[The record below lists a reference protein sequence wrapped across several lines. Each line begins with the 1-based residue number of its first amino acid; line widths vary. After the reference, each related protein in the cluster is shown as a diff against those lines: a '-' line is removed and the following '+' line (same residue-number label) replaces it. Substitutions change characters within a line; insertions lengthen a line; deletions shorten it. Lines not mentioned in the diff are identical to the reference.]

1 MKLIGIVGGLGPES
15 TIDYY
20 RLFISIYRERK
31 PDGGYPPLV
40 INSVDLA
47 RALRLLGSNDLA
59 GLAAYMIEEIG
70 RLARAGATHG
80 LLSSNTPHIVFDEI
94 SRASPIPLLSIVETA
109 CRAAAGRK
117 LKRVGL
123 FGTRF
128 TMQGGFYQKVFAREG
143 IDVAAPDPADQ
154 EFIHDSYLK
163 ELVNGIVR
171 AETRGRYVEI
181 AGRMKKQKG
190 IEALIL
196 GGTELPLL
204 LRGAGDIGVPLLDT
218 ARLHV
223 ERAVDEL
230 LSSSGPG
237 HSP

>member
-1 MKLIGIVGGLGPES
+1 MKLIGIVGGIGPES

-20 RLFISIYRERK
+20 RLFISTYRERR
-31 PDGGYPPLV
+31 PDGGYPPVV
-40 INSVDLA
+40 INSIDLA
-47 RALRLLGSNDLA
+47 RVLKLVSSNDLA
-59 GLAAYMIEEIG
+59 GLAAYMLEEVR

-94 SRASPIPLLSIVETA
+94 RRASPIPLISIVETA
-109 CRAAAGRK
+109 CRAAVQRK

-128 TMQGGFYQKVFAREG
+128 TMQGGFYQRVFAREG
-143 IDVAAPDPADQ
+143 IAVAIPGSEDQ
-154 EFIHDSYLK
+154 EFIHDTYLN
-163 ELVNGIVR
+163 ELVNGVVL
-171 AETRGRYVEI
+171 AATRERYI
-181 AGRMKKQKG
+181 AIARRMKKEQG

-204 LRGAGDIGVPLLDT
+204 LRDAIGIGMTLLDT

-223 ERAVDEL
+223 EAAVSEL
-230 LSSSGPG
+230 LSEETGR
-237 HSP
+237 

>member
-1 MKLIGIVGGLGPES
+1 VKTKLIGIIGGIGPES

-20 RLFISIYRERK
+20 RLFVSIYREHR
-31 PDGGYPPLV
+31 PDGGYPPLL
-40 INSVDLA
+40 INSIDLA
-47 RALRLLGSNDLA
+47 RALKLVSSGDLE
-59 GLAAYMIEEIG
+59 GLAAYMLEEIH

-94 SRASPIPLLSIVETA
+94 ESASPIPLISIVETT
-109 CRAAAGRK
+109 CRAAVERK

-143 IDVAAPDPADQ
+143 IEVAIPESDDQ
-154 EFIHDSYLK
+154 KFIHDTYLN

-171 AETRGRYVEI
+171 TETRERYI
-181 AGRMKKQKG
+181 AIARRMKAAQG
-190 IEALIL
+190 IEALVL

-204 LRGAGDIGVPLLDT
+204 LRGAIDIGVTLLDT
-218 ARLHV
+218 AHLHV
-223 ERAVDEL
+223 ERAVAEL
-230 LSSSGPG
+230 LS
-237 HSP
+237 

>member
-1 MKLIGIVGGLGPES
+1 VKPKLIGIIGGIGPES

-20 RLFISIYRERK
+20 RLFVSIYRERR
-31 PDGGYPPLV
+31 PEGGYPPLL
-40 INSVDLA
+40 INSIDLA
-47 RALRLLGSNDLA
+47 RALKLVSSNDLA
-59 GLAAYMIEEIG
+59 GLASYLLEEIH

-94 SRASPIPLLSIVETA
+94 EAASPIPLISIVETA
-109 CRAAAGRK
+109 CRAAAERK

-143 IDVAAPDPADQ
+143 IEVAIPESSDQ
-154 EFIHDSYLK
+154 KFIHDTYLN

-171 AETRGRYVEI
+171 PETRQRYI
-181 AGRMKKQKG
+181 AIARRMKAEQG

-204 LRGAGDIGVPLLDT
+204 LRGAIDIGVMLLDT
-218 ARLHV
+218 AHLHV
-223 ERAVDEL
+223 ERAVAEL
-230 LSSSGPG
+230 LS
-237 HSP
+237 

>member
-1 MKLIGIVGGLGPES
+1 MKPKLIGIIGGIGPES

-20 RLFISIYRERK
+20 RLFVSIYREHR
-31 PDGGYPPLV
+31 PDAYPPV
-40 INSVDLA
+40 IINSIDLA
-47 RALRLLGSNDLA
+47 KALKLVSSGDLA
-59 GLAAYMIEEIG
+59 GLAAYVLEEIH

-80 LLSSNTPHIVFDEI
+80 LLSSNTPHIVFDQIED
-94 SRASPIPLLSIVETA
+94 SSPIPLISIVDTA
-109 CRAAAGRK
+109 CRAAAERK

-143 IDVAAPDPADQ
+143 IEVAIPDPGDQ
-154 EFIHDSYLK
+154 DFIHDTYLN

-171 AETRGRYVEI
+171 TETRGRYIGI
-181 AGRMKKQKG
+181 ARSMKAEQG

-204 LRGAGDIGVPLLDT
+204 LRGAIDIGVMLLDT
-218 ARLHV
+218 AHLHV
-223 ERAVDEL
+223 ERAVAEL
-230 LSSSGPG
+230 LA
-237 HSP
+237 

>member
-1 MKLIGIVGGLGPES
+1 MKSKLIGIIGGIGPES

-20 RLFISIYRERK
+20 RLFVSIYRERR
-31 PDGGYPPLV
+31 PEGGYPPLL
-40 INSVDLA
+40 INSIDLA
-47 RALRLLGSNDLA
+47 RALKLVSSNDLA
-59 GLAAYMIEEIG
+59 GLAAYLLEEIH

-94 SRASPIPLLSIVETA
+94 AGASPIPLISIVETV
-109 CRAAAGRK
+109 CRAAVERK

-143 IDVAAPDPADQ
+143 IEVAIPGPGDQ
-154 EFIHDSYLK
+154 KFIHDTYLN

-171 AETRGRYVEI
+171 PETRERYI
-181 AGRMKKQKG
+181 AIARGMKSGQG

-204 LRGAGDIGVPLLDT
+204 LRGAIDIGVMLLDT
-218 ARLHV
+218 AHLHV
-223 ERAVDEL
+223 ERAVAEL
-230 LSSSGPG
+230 LS
-237 HSP
+237 

>member
-1 MKLIGIVGGLGPES
+1 MKLIGIVGGIGPES

-20 RLFISIYRERK
+20 RLFISTYRERR
-31 PDGGYPPLV
+31 PDGGYPPVV
-40 INSVDLA
+40 INSIDLA
-47 RALRLLGSNDLA
+47 RALKLVSSNDLA
-59 GLAAYMIEEIG
+59 GLAAYMLEEVR

-94 SRASPIPLLSIVETA
+94 RRASPIPLISIVETT
-109 CRAAAGRK
+109 CRAAAERK
-117 LKRVGL
+117 LRRVGL

-143 IDVAAPDPADQ
+143 IAVAIPESGDQ
-154 EFIHDSYLK
+154 EFIHDTYLN
-163 ELVNGIVR
+163 ELVNGVVL
-171 AETRGRYVEI
+171 AATRERYI
-181 AGRMKKQKG
+181 AIARRMKKEQG

-204 LRGAGDIGVPLLDT
+204 LRDAIGIGMMLLDT

-223 ERAVDEL
+223 EAAVSEL
-230 LSSSGPG
+230 LSEETGR
-237 HSP
+237 

>member
-1 MKLIGIVGGLGPES
+1 MKLIGIVGGIGPES

-20 RLFISIYRERK
+20 RLFISTYRERR
-31 PDGGYPPLV
+31 PDGGYPPVL
-40 INSVDLA
+40 INSIDLA
-47 RALRLLGSNDLA
+47 RALKLVSSNDLA
-59 GLAAYMIEEIG
+59 GLAAYMLEEVR

-80 LLSSNTPHIVFDEI
+80 LLSSNTPHIVFDELR
-94 SRASPIPLLSIVETA
+94 RASPIPLISIVETA
-109 CRAAAGRK
+109 CRAAVERK

-143 IDVAAPDPADQ
+143 IAVAIPGPEDQ
-154 EFIHDSYLK
+154 EFIHDTYLN
-163 ELVNGIVR
+163 ELVNGVVL
-171 AETRGRYVEI
+171 AATRERYVAI
-181 AGRMKKQKG
+181 ARQMKREQD

-204 LRGAGDIGVPLLDT
+204 LRDAIGIGMMLLDT

-223 ERAVDEL
+223 EAAVSEL
-230 LSSSGPG
+230 LSEETGR
-237 HSP
+237 

>member
-1 MKLIGIVGGLGPES
+1 MKPKLIGIIGGIGPES

-20 RLFISIYRERK
+20 RLFVSIYREHR
-31 PDGGYPPLV
+31 PEGGYPPLL
-40 INSVDLA
+40 INSIDLA
-47 RALRLLGSNDLA
+47 RALKLVSSNDLA
-59 GLAAYMIEEIG
+59 GLAAYLLEEIH

-94 SRASPIPLLSIVETA
+94 EAASPIPLISIVETA
-109 CRAAAGRK
+109 CRAAAERK

-143 IDVAAPDPADQ
+143 IEVAIPESTDQ
-154 EFIHDSYLK
+154 KFIHDTYLN

-171 AETRGRYVEI
+171 PETRERYI
-181 AGRMKKQKG
+181 AIARGMKSGQG

-204 LRGAGDIGVPLLDT
+204 LRGAIDIGVMLLDT
-218 ARLHV
+218 AHLHV
-223 ERAVDEL
+223 ERAVAEL
-230 LSSSGPG
+230 LS
-237 HSP
+237 

>member
-1 MKLIGIVGGLGPES
+1 MKSKLIGIIGGIGPES

-20 RLFISIYRERK
+20 RLFVSIYREHR
-31 PDGGYPPLV
+31 PEGGYPPLL
-40 INSVDLA
+40 INSIDLA
-47 RALRLLGSNDLA
+47 RALKLVSSNDLA
-59 GLAAYMIEEIG
+59 GLAAYLLEEIH

-94 SRASPIPLLSIVETA
+94 EAASPIPLISIVETT
-109 CRAAAGRK
+109 CRAAVERK

-143 IDVAAPDPADQ
+143 IEVAIPEPGDQ
-154 EFIHDSYLK
+154 KFIHDTYLN
-163 ELVNGIVR
+163 ELVNGVVR
-171 AETRGRYVEI
+171 PETRERYI
-181 AGRMKKQKG
+181 AIARGMKSGQG

-204 LRGAGDIGVPLLDT
+204 LRGAIDIGVMLLDT
-218 ARLHV
+218 AHLHV
-223 ERAVDEL
+223 ERAVAEL
-230 LSSSGPG
+230 LS
-237 HSP
+237 

>member
-1 MKLIGIVGGLGPES
+1 MKLIGIVGGIGPES

-20 RLFISIYRERK
+20 RLFISIYRERR
-31 PDGGYPPLV
+31 PDGGYPPVV
-40 INSVDLA
+40 INSIDLA
-47 RALRLLGSNDLA
+47 KALKLVSSNDLE
-59 GLAAYMIEEIG
+59 GLAAYMLEEIR

-80 LLSSNTPHIVFDEI
+80 LLSSNTPHIVFDDI
-94 SRASPIPLLSIVETA
+94 RRASPIPLISIVETA
-109 CRAAAGRK
+109 CRAAAERK

-143 IDVAAPDPADQ
+143 IAVAIPGSEDQ
-154 EFIHDSYLK
+154 EFIHETYLN
-163 ELVNGIVR
+163 ELVNGVVL
-171 AETRGRYVEI
+171 ATTRERYI
-181 AGRMKKQKG
+181 AIARRMKEEQG

-204 LRGAGDIGVPLLDT
+204 LRDAIGIGMMLLDT

-223 ERAVDEL
+223 EAAVSEFL
-230 LSSSGPG
+230 A
-237 HSP
+237 